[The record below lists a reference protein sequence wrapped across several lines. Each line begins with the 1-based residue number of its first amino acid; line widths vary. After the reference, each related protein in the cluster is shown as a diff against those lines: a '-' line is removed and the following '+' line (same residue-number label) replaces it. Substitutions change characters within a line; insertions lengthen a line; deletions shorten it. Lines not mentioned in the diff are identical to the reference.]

1 MDDFNQVNQIVSDA
15 IKDSSYI
22 TVLISSGVYIL
33 YTLIIRLVDLFK
45 AKDRNKPLI
54 QMASAIKEVSE
65 NVVKL
70 NTVLD
75 KQIQDAES
83 KELTKVRQVI
93 SLTFD
98 SFRANISKTCNEIII
113 HNNIEENRKILAE
126 LVQTLNELDNQNN
139 LVVLLKISNLS
150 DYFSQLAYVENL
162 QAKLIE
168 KTTFLAKLNETLN
181 DSLNQSEELKK
192 QYKDLE
198 DLEYKE
204 PSKEQILQD
213 LKEAVNE
220 LKLVEEGK
228 LIARPAKELL
238 DELE

>member
-83 KELTKVRQVI
+83 KEITKVRQVI
-93 SLTFD
+93 SLAFD

-113 HNNIEENRKILAE
+113 HNNIKENRDLIR
-126 LVQTLNELDNQNN
+126 
-139 LVVLLKISNLS
+139 
-150 DYFSQLAYVENL
+150 ENL
-162 QAKLIE
+162 FKTISTEYYKLYNVFSAYEVDGINIATKIKDE
-168 KTTFLAKLNETLN
+168 WIDDTTKECLEVIYDGQDKDVRIGQIINKLTIIANEH
-181 DSLNQSEELKK
+181 SV
-192 QYKDLE
+192 Y
-198 DLEYKE
+198 
-204 PSKEQILQD
+204 
-213 LKEAVNE
+213 VNN
-220 LKLVEEGK
+220 KVFNH
-228 LIARPAKELL
+228 
-238 DELE
+238 

>member
-1 MDDFNQVNQIVSDA
+1 MNDFNQVNQIVSDA

-93 SLTFD
+93 SLAFD

-113 HNNIEENRKILAE
+113 HNNIEENRDLIR
-126 LVQTLNELDNQNN
+126 
-139 LVVLLKISNLS
+139 
-150 DYFSQLAYVENL
+150 ENL
-162 QAKLIE
+162 FKTISTEYYKLYNVFSAYEVDGINIATKIKDEWIDDTTKECLEVIYDGQDKDVRIGQIINKLIII
-168 KTTFLAKLNETLN
+168 ANEH
-181 DSLNQSEELKK
+181 SV
-192 QYKDLE
+192 Y
-198 DLEYKE
+198 
-204 PSKEQILQD
+204 
-213 LKEAVNE
+213 VNN
-220 LKLVEEGK
+220 KVFNH
-228 LIARPAKELL
+228 
-238 DELE
+238 

>member
-93 SLTFD
+93 SLAFD

-113 HNNIEENRKILAE
+113 HNNIEENRDLIR
-126 LVQTLNELDNQNN
+126 
-139 LVVLLKISNLS
+139 
-150 DYFSQLAYVENL
+150 ENL
-162 QAKLIE
+162 FKTINTEYYKLYNVFSAYEVDGINIATKIKDE
-168 KTTFLAKLNETLN
+168 WIDDTTKECLEVIYDGQDKDVRIGQIINKLTIIANEHSVYVDN
-181 DSLNQSEELKK
+181 KVFNH
-192 QYKDLE
+192 
-198 DLEYKE
+198 
-204 PSKEQILQD
+204 
-213 LKEAVNE
+213 
-220 LKLVEEGK
+220 
-228 LIARPAKELL
+228 
-238 DELE
+238 

>member
-1 MDDFNQVNQIVSDA
+1 MDDFNQINQIVSDA
-15 IKDSSYI
+15 IKNSSYI

-75 KQIQDAES
+75 KQIQNAES

-93 SLTFD
+93 SLAFD

-113 HNNIEENRKILAE
+113 HNNIDKNKDLIR
-126 LVQTLNELDNQNN
+126 
-139 LVVLLKISNLS
+139 
-150 DYFSQLAYVENL
+150 ENL
-162 QAKLIE
+162 FKTVSTEYYKLYNVFSAYEVDGINIATKIKDE
-168 KTTFLAKLNETLN
+168 WIDDTTKECLEVIY
-181 DSLNQSEELKK
+181 DGQD
-192 QYKDLE
+192 KDVRIG
-198 DLEYKE
+198 
-204 PSKEQILQD
+204 QILNK
-213 LKEAVNE
+213 LTIIANEYSVYVNN
-220 LKLVEEGK
+220 KVFNH
-228 LIARPAKELL
+228 
-238 DELE
+238 

>member
-1 MDDFNQVNQIVSDA
+1 MEDFNQVNQIVSDA

-83 KELTKVRQVI
+83 KERTKVRQVI
-93 SLTFD
+93 SLAFD

-113 HNNIEENRKILAE
+113 HNNIEENR
-126 LVQTLNELDNQNN
+126 N
-139 LVVLLKISNLS
+139 LIR
-150 DYFSQLAYVENL
+150 ENL
-162 QAKLIE
+162 FKTISTEYYKLYNVFSAYEVDGINIATKIKDE
-168 KTTFLAKLNETLN
+168 WIDDTTKECLEVIY
-181 DSLNQSEELKK
+181 DGQD
-192 QYKDLE
+192 KDVRIG
-198 DLEYKE
+198 
-204 PSKEQILQD
+204 QILNK
-213 LKEAVNE
+213 LTIIANEHSVYVNN
-220 LKLVEEGK
+220 KVFNH
-228 LIARPAKELL
+228 
-238 DELE
+238 

>member
-1 MDDFNQVNQIVSDA
+1 MEDFNQVNQIVSDA

-75 KQIQDAES
+75 KQIQNAES

-93 SLTFD
+93 SLAFD

-113 HNNIEENRKILAE
+113 HNNIDTNR
-126 LVQTLNELDNQNN
+126 N
-139 LVVLLKISNLS
+139 LIR
-150 DYFSQLAYVENL
+150 ENL
-162 QAKLIE
+162 FKTISTEYYKLYNVFSAYEVDGINIATKIKDE
-168 KTTFLAKLNETLN
+168 WIDDTTKECLEVIY
-181 DSLNQSEELKK
+181 DGQD
-192 QYKDLE
+192 KDVRIG
-198 DLEYKE
+198 
-204 PSKEQILQD
+204 QILNK
-213 LKEAVNE
+213 LTIIANEHSVYVNN
-220 LKLVEEGK
+220 KVFNH
-228 LIARPAKELL
+228 
-238 DELE
+238 

>member
-1 MDDFNQVNQIVSDA
+1 MEDFNQVNQIVSDA

-45 AKDRNKPLI
+45 AKARNKPLI

-83 KELTKVRQVI
+83 KELTKVRQII
-93 SLTFD
+93 SLAFD

-113 HNNIEENRKILAE
+113 HNNIEENR
-126 LVQTLNELDNQNN
+126 N
-139 LVVLLKISNLS
+139 LIR
-150 DYFSQLAYVENL
+150 ENL
-162 QAKLIE
+162 FKTISTEYYKLYNVFSAYEVDGINIATKIKDE
-168 KTTFLAKLNETLN
+168 WIDDTTKECLEVIYDGQDKDVRIGQILNKLNIIANEH
-181 DSLNQSEELKK
+181 SV
-192 QYKDLE
+192 Y
-198 DLEYKE
+198 
-204 PSKEQILQD
+204 
-213 LKEAVNE
+213 VNN
-220 LKLVEEGK
+220 KVFNH
-228 LIARPAKELL
+228 
-238 DELE
+238 

>member
-1 MDDFNQVNQIVSDA
+1 MDDFNQINQIVSDA

-93 SLTFD
+93 SLAFD

-113 HNNIEENRKILAE
+113 HNNIDKNKDLIR
-126 LVQTLNELDNQNN
+126 
-139 LVVLLKISNLS
+139 
-150 DYFSQLAYVENL
+150 ENL
-162 QAKLIE
+162 FKTVSTEYYKLYNVFSAYEVDGINIATKIKDE
-168 KTTFLAKLNETLN
+168 WIDDTTKECLEVIY
-181 DSLNQSEELKK
+181 DGQD
-192 QYKDLE
+192 KDVRIG
-198 DLEYKE
+198 
-204 PSKEQILQD
+204 QILNK
-213 LKEAVNE
+213 LTIIANEHSVYVNN
-220 LKLVEEGK
+220 KVFNH
-228 LIARPAKELL
+228 
-238 DELE
+238 

>member
-1 MDDFNQVNQIVSDA
+1 MEDFNQVNQIVSDA

-33 YTLIIRLVDLFK
+33 YTLVIRLVDLFK

-93 SLTFD
+93 SLAFD
-98 SFRANISKTCNEIII
+98 SFRANISKTCNEIIV
-113 HNNIEENRKILAE
+113 HNNIEEN
-126 LVQTLNELDNQNN
+126 
-139 LVVLLKISNLS
+139 SNLIR
-150 DYFSQLAYVENL
+150 ENL
-162 QAKLIE
+162 FKTISTEYYKLYNVFSAYEVDGINIATKIKDE
-168 KTTFLAKLNETLN
+168 WIDDTTKECLEVIY
-181 DSLNQSEELKK
+181 DGQD
-192 QYKDLE
+192 KDVRIG
-198 DLEYKE
+198 
-204 PSKEQILQD
+204 QILNK
-213 LKEAVNE
+213 LTIIANEHSVYVNN
-220 LKLVEEGK
+220 KVFNH
-228 LIARPAKELL
+228 
-238 DELE
+238 

>member
-93 SLTFD
+93 SLAFD

-113 HNNIEENRKILAE
+113 HNNIDKNRDLIR
-126 LVQTLNELDNQNN
+126 
-139 LVVLLKISNLS
+139 
-150 DYFSQLAYVENL
+150 ENL
-162 QAKLIE
+162 FKTINTEYYKLYNVFSAYEVDGINIATKIKDE
-168 KTTFLAKLNETLN
+168 WIDDTTKECLEVIY
-181 DSLNQSEELKK
+181 DGQD
-192 QYKDLE
+192 KDVRIG
-198 DLEYKE
+198 
-204 PSKEQILQD
+204 QILNK
-213 LKEAVNE
+213 LTIIANEHSVYVNN
-220 LKLVEEGK
+220 KVFNH
-228 LIARPAKELL
+228 
-238 DELE
+238 

>member
-83 KELTKVRQVI
+83 KELNKVRQVI
-93 SLTFD
+93 SLAFD

-113 HNNIEENRKILAE
+113 HNNIDKNRDLIR
-126 LVQTLNELDNQNN
+126 
-139 LVVLLKISNLS
+139 
-150 DYFSQLAYVENL
+150 ENL
-162 QAKLIE
+162 FKTISTEYYKLYNVFSAYEVDGINIATKIKDE
-168 KTTFLAKLNETLN
+168 WIDDTTKECLEVIYNGQ
-181 DSLNQSEELKK
+181 D
-192 QYKDLE
+192 KDVRIG
-198 DLEYKE
+198 
-204 PSKEQILQD
+204 QILNK
-213 LKEAVNE
+213 LTIIANEHSVYVNN
-220 LKLVEEGK
+220 KVFNH
-228 LIARPAKELL
+228 
-238 DELE
+238 

>member
-93 SLTFD
+93 SLAFD

-113 HNNIEENRKILAE
+113 HNNIKENRDLIR
-126 LVQTLNELDNQNN
+126 
-139 LVVLLKISNLS
+139 
-150 DYFSQLAYVENL
+150 ENL
-162 QAKLIE
+162 FKTISTEYYKLYNVFSAYEVDGINIATKLKDE
-168 KTTFLAKLNETLN
+168 WIDDTTKECLEVIYDGQDKDVRIGQIINKLTIIANEH
-181 DSLNQSEELKK
+181 SV
-192 QYKDLE
+192 Y
-198 DLEYKE
+198 
-204 PSKEQILQD
+204 
-213 LKEAVNE
+213 VNN
-220 LKLVEEGK
+220 KVFNH
-228 LIARPAKELL
+228 
-238 DELE
+238 

>member
-93 SLTFD
+93 SLAFD

-113 HNNIEENRKILAE
+113 HNNIDKNRDLIR
-126 LVQTLNELDNQNN
+126 
-139 LVVLLKISNLS
+139 
-150 DYFSQLAYVENL
+150 ENL
-162 QAKLIE
+162 FKTISTEYYKLYNVFSAYEVDGINIATKIKDE
-168 KTTFLAKLNETLN
+168 WIDDTTKECLEVIY
-181 DSLNQSEELKK
+181 DGQD
-192 QYKDLE
+192 KDVRIG
-198 DLEYKE
+198 
-204 PSKEQILQD
+204 QILNK
-213 LKEAVNE
+213 LTIIANEHSVYVNN
-220 LKLVEEGK
+220 KVFNY
-228 LIARPAKELL
+228 
-238 DELE
+238 

>member
-93 SLTFD
+93 SLAFD

-113 HNNIEENRKILAE
+113 HNNIEENRDLIR
-126 LVQTLNELDNQNN
+126 
-139 LVVLLKISNLS
+139 
-150 DYFSQLAYVENL
+150 ENL
-162 QAKLIE
+162 FKTISTEYYKLYNVFSAYEVDGINIATKIKDE
-168 KTTFLAKLNETLN
+168 WIDDTTKECLEVIY
-181 DSLNQSEELKK
+181 DGQD
-192 QYKDLE
+192 KDARIG
-198 DLEYKE
+198 
-204 PSKEQILQD
+204 QILNK
-213 LKEAVNE
+213 LTIIANEHSVYVNN
-220 LKLVEEGK
+220 KVFNH
-228 LIARPAKELL
+228 
-238 DELE
+238 

>member
-93 SLTFD
+93 SLAFD

-113 HNNIEENRKILAE
+113 HNNIEENRDLIR
-126 LVQTLNELDNQNN
+126 
-139 LVVLLKISNLS
+139 
-150 DYFSQLAYVENL
+150 ENL
-162 QAKLIE
+162 FKTISTEYYKLYNVFSAYEVDGINIATKIKDE
-168 KTTFLAKLNETLN
+168 WIDDTTKECLEVIYDGQDKDVRIGQIINKLTIIANEH
-181 DSLNQSEELKK
+181 SI
-192 QYKDLE
+192 Y
-198 DLEYKE
+198 
-204 PSKEQILQD
+204 
-213 LKEAVNE
+213 VNN
-220 LKLVEEGK
+220 KVFNH
-228 LIARPAKELL
+228 
-238 DELE
+238 

>member
-1 MDDFNQVNQIVSDA
+1 MDDFNQINQIVSDA

-33 YTLIIRLVDLFK
+33 YTLIIKLVDLFK

-75 KQIQDAES
+75 KQIQNAES

-93 SLTFD
+93 SLAFD

-113 HNNIEENRKILAE
+113 HNNIEENRDLIR
-126 LVQTLNELDNQNN
+126 
-139 LVVLLKISNLS
+139 
-150 DYFSQLAYVENL
+150 ENL
-162 QAKLIE
+162 FKTISTEYYKLYNVFSAYEVDGINIATKIKDE
-168 KTTFLAKLNETLN
+168 WIDDTTKECLEVIYDGQN
-181 DSLNQSEELKK
+181 
-192 QYKDLE
+192 KDVRIG
-198 DLEYKE
+198 
-204 PSKEQILQD
+204 QILNK
-213 LKEAVNE
+213 LTIIANEHSVYVNN
-220 LKLVEEGK
+220 KVFNH
-228 LIARPAKELL
+228 
-238 DELE
+238 

>member
-33 YTLIIRLVDLFK
+33 YALIIRLVDLFK

-93 SLTFD
+93 SLAFD

-113 HNNIEENRKILAE
+113 HNNIEENRDLIR
-126 LVQTLNELDNQNN
+126 
-139 LVVLLKISNLS
+139 
-150 DYFSQLAYVENL
+150 ENL
-162 QAKLIE
+162 FKTISTEYYKLYNVFSAYEVDGINIATKIKDE
-168 KTTFLAKLNETLN
+168 WIDDTTKECLEVVYDGQDKDVRIGQIINKLTIIANEH
-181 DSLNQSEELKK
+181 SV
-192 QYKDLE
+192 Y
-198 DLEYKE
+198 
-204 PSKEQILQD
+204 
-213 LKEAVNE
+213 VNN
-220 LKLVEEGK
+220 KVFNH
-228 LIARPAKELL
+228 
-238 DELE
+238 

>member
-75 KQIQDAES
+75 KQIQNAES

-93 SLTFD
+93 SLAFD

-113 HNNIEENRKILAE
+113 HNNIDKNRDLIR
-126 LVQTLNELDNQNN
+126 
-139 LVVLLKISNLS
+139 
-150 DYFSQLAYVENL
+150 ENL
-162 QAKLIE
+162 FKTISTEYYKLYNVFSAYEVDGINIATKIKDE
-168 KTTFLAKLNETLN
+168 WIDDTTKECLEVIY
-181 DSLNQSEELKK
+181 DGQD
-192 QYKDLE
+192 KDVRIG
-198 DLEYKE
+198 
-204 PSKEQILQD
+204 QILNK
-213 LKEAVNE
+213 LTIIAHEHSVYVNN
-220 LKLVEEGK
+220 KVFNH
-228 LIARPAKELL
+228 
-238 DELE
+238 

>member
-1 MDDFNQVNQIVSDA
+1 MDDFNRVNQIVSDA

-93 SLTFD
+93 SLAFD

-113 HNNIEENRKILAE
+113 HNNIEENRDLIR
-126 LVQTLNELDNQNN
+126 
-139 LVVLLKISNLS
+139 
-150 DYFSQLAYVENL
+150 ENL
-162 QAKLIE
+162 FKTISTEYYKLYNVFSAYEVDGINIATKIKDE
-168 KTTFLAKLNETLN
+168 WIDDTTKECLEVIY
-181 DSLNQSEELKK
+181 DGQD
-192 QYKDLE
+192 KDVRIG
-198 DLEYKE
+198 
-204 PSKEQILQD
+204 QILNK
-213 LKEAVNE
+213 LTIIANEHSVYVNN
-220 LKLVEEGK
+220 KVFNH
-228 LIARPAKELL
+228 
-238 DELE
+238 

>member
-45 AKDRNKPLI
+45 SKDRNKPLI

-75 KQIQDAES
+75 KQIQNAES

-93 SLTFD
+93 SLAFD

-113 HNNIEENRKILAE
+113 HNNIEENRDLIR
-126 LVQTLNELDNQNN
+126 
-139 LVVLLKISNLS
+139 
-150 DYFSQLAYVENL
+150 ENL
-162 QAKLIE
+162 FKTISTEYYKLYNVFSAYEVDGINIATKIKDE
-168 KTTFLAKLNETLN
+168 WIDDTTKECLEVIY
-181 DSLNQSEELKK
+181 DGQD
-192 QYKDLE
+192 KDVRIG
-198 DLEYKE
+198 
-204 PSKEQILQD
+204 QILNK
-213 LKEAVNE
+213 LTIIANEHSVYVNN
-220 LKLVEEGK
+220 KVFNH
-228 LIARPAKELL
+228 
-238 DELE
+238 

>member
-33 YTLIIRLVDLFK
+33 YTLIIKLVDLFK

-75 KQIQDAES
+75 KQIQNAES

-93 SLTFD
+93 SLAFD

-113 HNNIEENRKILAE
+113 HNNIDTNKDLIR
-126 LVQTLNELDNQNN
+126 
-139 LVVLLKISNLS
+139 
-150 DYFSQLAYVENL
+150 ENL
-162 QAKLIE
+162 FKTISTEYYKLYNVFSAYEVDGINIATKIKDE
-168 KTTFLAKLNETLN
+168 WIDDTTKECLEVIY
-181 DSLNQSEELKK
+181 DGQD
-192 QYKDLE
+192 KDVRIG
-198 DLEYKE
+198 
-204 PSKEQILQD
+204 QILNK
-213 LKEAVNE
+213 LTIIANEHSVYVNN
-220 LKLVEEGK
+220 KVFNH
-228 LIARPAKELL
+228 
-238 DELE
+238 

>member
-93 SLTFD
+93 SLAFN

-113 HNNIEENRKILAE
+113 HNNIEENRDLIR
-126 LVQTLNELDNQNN
+126 
-139 LVVLLKISNLS
+139 
-150 DYFSQLAYVENL
+150 ENL
-162 QAKLIE
+162 FKTISTEYYKLYNVFSAYEVDGINIATKIKDE
-168 KTTFLAKLNETLN
+168 WINDTTKECLEVIYDGQDKDVRIGQIINKLTIIANEH
-181 DSLNQSEELKK
+181 SV
-192 QYKDLE
+192 Y
-198 DLEYKE
+198 
-204 PSKEQILQD
+204 
-213 LKEAVNE
+213 VNN
-220 LKLVEEGK
+220 KVFNH
-228 LIARPAKELL
+228 
-238 DELE
+238 

>member
-93 SLTFD
+93 SLAFD

-113 HNNIEENRKILAE
+113 HNNIEENRDLIRENIFKTISTEYYKLYNVFSAYEIDGINIATKIKDEWIDDTTKECLEVIYDGQDKDVRIGQIINKLTIIA
-126 LVQTLNELDNQNN
+126 NEHSVYVNN
-139 LVVLLKISNLS
+139 KVFNH
-150 DYFSQLAYVENL
+150 
-162 QAKLIE
+162 
-168 KTTFLAKLNETLN
+168 
-181 DSLNQSEELKK
+181 
-192 QYKDLE
+192 
-198 DLEYKE
+198 
-204 PSKEQILQD
+204 
-213 LKEAVNE
+213 
-220 LKLVEEGK
+220 
-228 LIARPAKELL
+228 
-238 DELE
+238 

>member
-75 KQIQDAES
+75 KQIQNAES
-83 KELTKVRQVI
+83 KELNKVRQVI
-93 SLTFD
+93 GLAFD

-113 HNNIEENRKILAE
+113 GNNIEENRDLIK
-126 LVQTLNELDNQNN
+126 
-139 LVVLLKISNLS
+139 
-150 DYFSQLAYVENL
+150 ENL
-162 QAKLIE
+162 FKTISTEYYKLYNVFSAYEVDGINIATKIKDE
-168 KTTFLAKLNETLN
+168 WIDDTTKECLGVIYGCQDKDVRIGQIINKLTIIANEH
-181 DSLNQSEELKK
+181 SV
-192 QYKDLE
+192 Y
-198 DLEYKE
+198 
-204 PSKEQILQD
+204 
-213 LKEAVNE
+213 VNN
-220 LKLVEEGK
+220 KVFNH
-228 LIARPAKELL
+228 
-238 DELE
+238 

>member
-83 KELTKVRQVI
+83 KELTKVRQLI
-93 SLTFD
+93 SLAFD

-113 HNNIEENRKILAE
+113 HNNIEENRDLIR
-126 LVQTLNELDNQNN
+126 
-139 LVVLLKISNLS
+139 
-150 DYFSQLAYVENL
+150 ENL
-162 QAKLIE
+162 FKTISTEYYKLYNVFSAYEVDGINIATKIKDE
-168 KTTFLAKLNETLN
+168 WIDDTTKECLEVIYDGQDKDVRIGQIINKLTIIANEH
-181 DSLNQSEELKK
+181 SV
-192 QYKDLE
+192 Y
-198 DLEYKE
+198 
-204 PSKEQILQD
+204 
-213 LKEAVNE
+213 VNN
-220 LKLVEEGK
+220 KVFNH
-228 LIARPAKELL
+228 
-238 DELE
+238 